1 MATPT
6 IKSASSI
13 VVELICVCSPS
24 TNKSPLILTIP
35 VLSPTTP
42 GSIIKLVG
50 PAIVAV
56 SPTPLEMDIPIPVV
70 CNLSE
75 LE

>member
-13 VVELICVCSPS
+13 VVELICVWVPS
-24 TNKSPLILTIP
+24 TKRSPLILTMP

-42 GSIIKLVG
+42 GSIIKLDG

-56 SPTPLEMDIPIPVV
+56 SPAPLETETPIPVV
-70 CNLSE
+70 PNFLELS
-75 LE
+75 